1 MGAGMKL
8 VEAIWE
14 KRNLGVDCLELHCEA
29 HDAAEAVLA
38 ALPLSVSYQ
47 VVRVPAKRVD
57 LLLAVQER
65 GYRLIEMGIDLE
77 RRLADFEMP
86 AIYKRFEKSMAFRQA
101 KGTDVERTLEI
112 IETGRMFTTDRIALD
127 PIFSPRQAGHRYA
140 CWIRDLLRQGGA
152 LHLAA
157 HNGRDV
163 AFGVAIERRTG
174 VWEAS
179 LGGVFPEPETNGL
192 GFASVYLNTAVPR
205 QHGGTRV
212 VTRVSSNNPP
222 IFRLHLLF
230 GYEPTN
236 LEYVLIRHA
245 GAGRRVSE
253 P

>member
-38 ALPLSVSYQ
+38 ALPLSASYQ

-86 AIYKRFEKSMAFRQA
+86 AIYKRFEKNMAFRQA
-101 KGTDVERTLEI
+101 TGADVERTLEI
-112 IETGRMFTTDRIALD
+112 VGTGRMFTTDRIALD
-127 PIFSPRQAGHRYA
+127 PFFSPRQAGYRYA
-140 CWIRDLLRQGGA
+140 CWIRDLLQRGGT
-152 LHLAA
+152 LHVATY
-157 HNGRDV
+157 NGRDI
-163 AFGVAIERRTG
+163 AFGVNIERRSG

-179 LGGVFPEPETNGL
+179 LGGVFPEPETSGM
-192 GFASVYLNTAVPR
+192 GFASVYLNTAMPR
-205 QHGGTRV
+205 QQGAKKV
-212 VTRVSSNNPP
+212 VARVSSNNLP
-222 IFRLHLLF
+222 IVRLWLQF
-230 GYEPTN
+230 GFE
-236 LEYVLIRHA
+236 LMGSEYILIQHA
-245 GAGRRVSE
+245 PAGRSGR
-253 P
+253 

>member
-29 HDAAEAVLA
+29 HDAAAAVLD
-38 ALPLSVSYQ
+38 ALPLSAAYQ
-47 VVRVPAKRVD
+47 VIRVPAKRTD

-86 AIYKRFEKSMAFRQA
+86 AIYKRFEKNMAFRRA
-101 KGTDVERTLEI
+101 TGADIERTLEI

-127 PIFSPRQAGHRYA
+127 PSFSPQQAGHRYV
-140 CWIRDLLRQGGA
+140 CWIRDLLQQGGA
-152 LHLAA
+152 LHVAA
-157 HNGRDV
+157 YNGRDV
-163 AFGVAIERRTG
+163 AFGVAIERQPG
-174 VWEAS
+174 AWEAS
-179 LGGVFPEPETNGL
+179 LGGVFPEPGTSGL

-205 QHGGTRV
+205 QQGGAKV
-212 VTRVSSNNPP
+212 VTRVSSNNLP

-245 GAGRRVSE
+245 VAGHRLPE

>member
-1 MGAGMKL
+1 MGADMKL

-29 HDAAEAVLA
+29 HDAAGTVLA
-38 ALPLSVSYQ
+38 ALPLSASYQ

-65 GYRLIEMGIDLE
+65 GFRLIEMGIDLE

-86 AIYKRFEKSMAFRQA
+86 AIYKRFEKNMAFRRA
-101 KGTDVERTLEI
+101 TGADIERILEI
-112 IETGRMFTTDRIALD
+112 VGAGRMFTTDRVALD
-127 PIFSPRQAGHRYA
+127 PVFSAKQAGHRYV
-140 CWIRDLLRQGGA
+140 CWIRDLLQQGGA

-163 AFGVAIERRTG
+163 AFGVAIARQTG

-179 LGGVFPEPETNGL
+179 LGGVFPEPETSGL
-192 GFASVYLNTAVPR
+192 GFASVYLNTAVP
-205 QHGGTRV
+205 QQQGGTRV
-212 VTRVSSNNPP
+212 VTRVSSNNLP

-236 LEYVLIRHA
+236 MEYILIRHA
-245 GAGRRVSE
+245 GA
-253 P
+253 